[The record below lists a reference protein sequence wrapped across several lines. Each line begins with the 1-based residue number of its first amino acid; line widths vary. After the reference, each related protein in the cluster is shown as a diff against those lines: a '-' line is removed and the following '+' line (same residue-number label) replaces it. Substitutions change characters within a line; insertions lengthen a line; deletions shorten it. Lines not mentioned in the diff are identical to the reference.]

1 MTPHPLLDR
10 FYSHLILG
18 GIVIIPLGLY
28 MLIDWLL

>member
-1 MTPHPLLDR
+1 MTRPYLDR

-18 GIVIIPLGLY
+18 GIVLLALGLY